1 MPLVRMANANYIDGT
16 VGAWEACAPSACARP
31 QEQVRR
37 HTTRSAPG
45 TKHKVMLWE
54 NATMASGHRKVLFFS
69 AAVFMAT
76 APALAFAADAA
87 TGENAETQQVQN
99 LPAIVVTAAEQRSI
113 TDRVIASGTV
123 QAVEE
128 VYVTPLVEG
137 LSIRTLAAD
146 VGDHVEADGTL
157 ATLNQDALLLQKSQ
171 TEASL
176 AKARAALAQIQAQ
189 LVEAKAN
196 SDEAVRVRERAQR
209 LVKSGSQSQA
219 NADQAIAAA
228 DAALA
233 RVNSAE
239 QAIAVSEADI
249 KVAETQIDDIDLKL
263 ARTAVKSPV
272 AGVVSAR
279 TAKIGAIATG
289 AASPLFTVIRDGE
302 IELKADV
309 SEDAILKL
317 TPGLKATVTLAGGAA
332 KLTGAIRLVEPTLDP
347 QSRLGRVYIKFDEP
361 GKARAGM
368 FASAEITVD
377 EKQGI
382 VLPLSAITT
391 AEGKTVARRVDG
403 GVVKLVPV
411 ETGIQDGQV
420 IEIVSGLSAG
430 DEVVAKAGAYVRD
443 GDRINP
449 VHGEQA
455 SATK

>member
-1 MPLVRMANANYIDGT
+1 MT
-16 VGAWEACAPSACARP
+16 VNP
-31 QEQVRR
+31 V
-37 HTTRSAPG
+37 
-45 TKHKVMLWE
+45 
-54 NATMASGHRKVLFFS
+54 
-69 AAVFMAT
+69 
-76 APALAFAADAA
+76 LAFAADAA
-87 TGENAETQQVQN
+87 TGDAAAEQQTQN
-99 LPAIVVTAAEQRSI
+99 LPAIVVTSAEARAI
-113 TDRVIASGTV
+113 VDRVIATGTV

-128 VYVTPLVEG
+128 VYVTPLVDG

-146 VGDHVEADGTL
+146 VGDRIEANGTL
-157 ATLNQDALLLQKSQ
+157 ATLNDDALLLQKSQ
-171 TEASL
+171 TEATL
-176 AKARAALAQIQAQ
+176 AKAEAALAQIKAQ

-196 SDEAVRVRERAQR
+196 ADEAVRARDRAQR

-249 KVAETQIDDIDLKL
+249 KVAQAQIDDIDLKL

-279 TAKIGAIATG
+279 TAKIGAIASG
-289 AASPLFTVIRDGE
+289 AASPLFTIIRDGA

-309 SEDAILKL
+309 SENAVLKL
-317 TPGLKATVTLAGGAA
+317 APGQKVTVTLAGGAA
-332 KLTGAIRLVEPTLDP
+332 RLNGTVRLVEPTLDP
-347 QSRLGRVYIKFDEP
+347 QSRLGRVYIRFEEP

-368 FASAEITVD
+368 FASADIVVE

-391 AEGKTVARRVDG
+391 AAGKTVARKVEN
-403 GVVKLVPV
+403 GVVRLVPV

-420 IEIVSGLSAG
+420 IEIVSGLAAG

-443 GDRINP
+443 GDRVNP

>member
-1 MPLVRMANANYIDGT
+1 MTATPVLALAD
-16 VGAWEACAPSACARP
+16 E
-31 QEQVRR
+31 
-37 HTTRSAPG
+37 APG
-45 TKHKVMLWE
+45 
-54 NATMASGHRKVLFFS
+54 
-69 AAVFMAT
+69 
-76 APALAFAADAA
+76 DAA
-87 TGENAETQQVQN
+87 GQQQTQN
-99 LPAIVVTAAEQRSI
+99 LPAIVVTSAEPHAI
-113 TDRVIASGTV
+113 VDRVIATGTI

-146 VGDHVEADGTL
+146 VGDRVEKDGTL
-157 ATLNQDALLLQKSQ
+157 ATLNDDALLLQKSQ

-176 AKARAALAQIQAQ
+176 AKAEAALAQIKAQ
-189 LVEAKAN
+189 LAEARAN
-196 SDEAVRVRERAQR
+196 ADEAVRARDRAQK

-219 NADQAIAAA
+219 AADQAVAAA

-233 RVNSAE
+233 RVTSAE

-249 KVAETQIDDIDLKL
+249 KVAQSQIDDIDLKL

-272 AGVVSAR
+272 AGIVSAR

-309 SEDAILKL
+309 AEDAVLKL
-317 TPGLKATVTLAGGAA
+317 APEQKVTVTLAGGAA
-332 KLTGAIRLVEPTLDP
+332 KLTGTVRLVEPTLDP
-347 QSRLGRVYIKFDEP
+347 QSRLGHVYIRFTDP
-361 GKARAGM
+361 DKARAGM
-368 FASAEITVD
+368 FASAEIVVA
-377 EKQGI
+377 EKKGI
-382 VLPLSAITT
+382 ALPLSAITT
-391 AEGKTVARRVDG
+391 ADGKTVARNVENG
-403 GVVKLVPV
+403 IVTLVPV
-411 ETGIQDGQV
+411 ETGIQDGQLV
-420 IEIVSGLSAG
+420 EIVSGLAAG

>member
-1 MPLVRMANANYIDGT
+1 MT
-16 VGAWEACAPSACARP
+16 VTP
-31 QEQVRR
+31 VV
-37 HTTRSAPG
+37 T
-45 TKHKVMLWE
+45 
-54 NATMASGHRKVLFFS
+54 
-69 AAVFMAT
+69 
-76 APALAFAADAA
+76 FAADAA
-87 TGENAETQQVQN
+87 TGDAAAQQTQN
-99 LPAIVVTAAEQRSI
+99 LPAIVVSAAEARTI
-113 TDRVIASGTV
+113 IDRVIATGSV

-128 VYVTPLVEG
+128 VYVVPLVDG

-146 VGDHVEADGTL
+146 VGDRVEAEGTL
-157 ATLNQDALLLQKSQ
+157 ATLNNDALLLQNSQ

-176 AKARAALAQIQAQ
+176 AKANAALAQIRAQ

-196 SDEAVRVRERAQR
+196 ADEAVRVRDRAQR

-219 NADQAIAAA
+219 GADQAIAAA

-233 RVNSAE
+233 RLNSAE

-249 KVAETQIDDIDLKL
+249 KVAESQIDDIELRL

-272 AGVVSAR
+272 AGVVAAR
-279 TAKIGAIATG
+279 TAKIGAIASG
-289 AASPLFTVIRDGE
+289 AASPLFTIIRDGE
-302 IELKADV
+302 IELKGDV

-317 TPGLKATVTLAGGAA
+317 AANQKATVTLAGGAA
-332 KLTGAIRLVEPTLDP
+332 KLSGTIRLVEPTLDP
-347 QSRLGRVYIKFDEP
+347 QTRLGRVYIRFDEP
-361 GKARAGM
+361 EKARSGM
-368 FASAEITVD
+368 FASAEIVVE

-391 AEGKTVARRVDG
+391 ADGKTVARKVEN
-403 GVVKLVPV
+403 GVVKLVTV

-420 IEIVSGLSAG
+420 IEIVSGLEAG

-449 VHGEQA
+449 VHAEQA

>member
-1 MPLVRMANANYIDGT
+1 MTATPVLALAD
-16 VGAWEACAPSACARP
+16 E
-31 QEQVRR
+31 
-37 HTTRSAPG
+37 APG
-45 TKHKVMLWE
+45 D
-54 NATMASGHRKVLFFS
+54 
-69 AAVFMAT
+69 T
-76 APALAFAADAA
+76 A
-87 TGENAETQQVQN
+87 GQQTQN
-99 LPAIVVTAAEQRSI
+99 LPAIVVTTAEPHAI
-113 TDRVIASGTV
+113 VDRVIATGTI

-146 VGDHVEADGTL
+146 VGDRVEKDGTL
-157 ATLNQDALLLQKSQ
+157 ATLNDDALLLQKSQ

-176 AKARAALAQIQAQ
+176 AKAEAALAQIKAQ
-189 LVEAKAN
+189 LAEARAN
-196 SDEAVRVRERAQR
+196 ADEAVRARDRAQK

-219 NADQAIAAA
+219 AADQAVAAA

-239 QAIAVSEADI
+239 QAISVSQADI
-249 KVAETQIDDIDLKL
+249 KVAQSQIDDIDLKL

-272 AGVVSAR
+272 AGIVSAR

-309 SEDAILKL
+309 AEDAVLKL
-317 TPGLKATVTLAGGAA
+317 APEQKVTVTLAGGAA
-332 KLTGAIRLVEPTLDP
+332 KLTGTVRLVEPTLDP
-347 QSRLGRVYIKFDEP
+347 QSRLGHVYIRFTEP
-361 GKARAGM
+361 DTARAGM
-368 FASAEITVD
+368 FASAEIVVA
-377 EKQGI
+377 EKKGI
-382 VLPLSAITT
+382 ALPLSAITT
-391 AEGKTVARRVDG
+391 ADGKTVARKVENG
-403 GVVKLVPV
+403 IVTLVPV
-411 ETGIQDGQV
+411 ETGIQDGQLV
-420 IEIVSGLSAG
+420 EIVSGLAAG

>member
-1 MPLVRMANANYIDGT
+1 MR
-16 VGAWEACAPSACARP
+16 
-31 QEQVRR
+31 
-37 HTTRSAPG
+37 
-45 TKHKVMLWE
+45 
-54 NATMASGHRKVLFFS
+54 FFS
-69 AAVFMAT
+69 AAVVMAVAQT
-76 APALAFAADAA
+76 SAFAADAA
-87 TGENAETQQVQN
+87 TGSADGAQQVQN
-99 LPAIVVTAAEQRSI
+99 LPAIVVTAAEQRSLV
-113 TDRVIASGTV
+113 DRVIATGTI

-137 LSIRTLAAD
+137 LSIRTLEAD
-146 VGDHVEADGTL
+146 VGDRVAADGTL
-157 ATLNQDALLLQKSQ
+157 ATLNDDALLLQKSQ

-176 AKARAALAQIQAQ
+176 AKARAGLEQIKAQ

-196 SDEAVRVRERAQR
+196 ADEAVRARDRAQR

-219 NADQAIAAA
+219 GADQAIAAA

-239 QAIAVSEADI
+239 QAVAVAEADI
-249 KVAETQIDDIDLKL
+249 NVAQSQIDDIDLRL

-279 TAKIGAIATG
+279 TAKIGAIASG
-289 AASPLFTVIRDGE
+289 SASPLFTVIRDGA

-309 SEDAILKL
+309 SEDTILKL
-317 TPGLKATVTLAGGAA
+317 KPGLKAKVSLAGGAA
-332 KLTGAIRLVEPTLDP
+332 TLTGTIRLVEPTLDP
-347 QSRLGRVYIKFDEP
+347 QSRLGRVYIGFDEP
-361 GKARAGM
+361 ERARAGM
-368 FASAEITVD
+368 FASADIVVE

-391 AEGKTVARRVDG
+391 ADGKTVARKVEN
-403 GVVKLVPV
+403 GVVRLVPV
-411 ETGIQDGQV
+411 ETGIQDGQG
-420 IEIVSGLSAG
+420 IEIVRGLAAG

-449 VHGEQA
+449 VKGEQA

>member
-1 MPLVRMANANYIDGT
+1 
-16 VGAWEACAPSACARP
+16 
-31 QEQVRR
+31 
-37 HTTRSAPG
+37 
-45 TKHKVMLWE
+45 
-54 NATMASGHRKVLFFS
+54 MASGHRKVLSFS
-69 AAVFMAT
+69 VAAFMT
-76 APALAFAADAA
+76 VNPVLALAADAA
-87 TGENAETQQVQN
+87 TGDTAEQQQSQN
-99 LPAIVVTAAEQRSI
+99 LPAIVVTAAEPRPI
-113 TDRVIASGTV
+113 VDRVIATGSV

-128 VYVTPLVEG
+128 VYVTPLVDG
-137 LSIRTLAAD
+137 LSIRTLVAD
-146 VGDHVEADGTL
+146 VGDRVEANGKL
-157 ATLNQDALLLQKSQ
+157 ATLNDDALLLQKSQ
-171 TEASL
+171 TEATL
-176 AKARAALAQIQAQ
+176 AKAEAALAQIKAQ

-196 SDEAVRVRERAQR
+196 ADEAVRVRERAQR

-249 KVAETQIDDIDLKL
+249 KVAQSQIDDIDLKL

-279 TAKIGAIATG
+279 TAKIGAIASG

-309 SEDAILKL
+309 SEDAVLKL
-317 TPGLKATVTLAGGAA
+317 APDQKATVTLAGGAA
-332 KLTGAIRLVEPTLDP
+332 KLTGTIRLVEPTLDP
-347 QSRLGRVYIKFDEP
+347 QSRLGRVYIRFDEP

-368 FASAEITVD
+368 FASAEIVVA
-377 EKQGI
+377 ERQGI
-382 VLPLSAITT
+382 ALPLSAITT
-391 AEGKTVARRVDG
+391 ADGKTVARKVENG
-403 GVVKLVPV
+403 IVKLVPV

-420 IEIVSGLSAG
+420 IEIVSGLAAG

-443 GDRINP
+443 GDRVNP
-449 VHGEQA
+449 VHAEQA

>member
-1 MPLVRMANANYIDGT
+1 MT
-16 VGAWEACAPSACARP
+16 VHPI
-31 QEQVRR
+31 
-37 HTTRSAPG
+37 
-45 TKHKVMLWE
+45 
-54 NATMASGHRKVLFFS
+54 VL
-69 AAVFMAT
+69 
-76 APALAFAADAA
+76 FAADAA
-87 TGENAETQQVQN
+87 TTDAAAATQVQN
-99 LPAIVVTAAEQRSI
+99 LPAIVVTAAETREVI
-113 TDRVIASGTV
+113 DRVIATGSV

-128 VYVTPLVEG
+128 VYVTPLVDG

-146 VGDHVEADGTL
+146 VGDTIAADGTL
-157 ATLNQDALLLQKSQ
+157 ATLNDDALVLEKSQ

-176 AKARAALAQIQAQ
+176 AKAKAALAQIKAQ

-196 SDEAVRVRERAQR
+196 SDEAIRVRERAQK

-219 NADQAIAAA
+219 AADQALAAA

-249 KVAETQIDDIDLKL
+249 TVAQSQIDDIDLRL

-272 AGVVSAR
+272 AGVVSVR
-279 TAKIGAIATG
+279 TAKIGAIASG
-289 AASPLFTVIRDGE
+289 GASPLFTVIRDGE

-309 SEDAILKL
+309 SEDGILKL
-317 TPGLKATVTLAGGAA
+317 ALGQKATVTLAGGAA
-332 KLTGAIRLVEPTLDP
+332 KLTGTIRLIEPTLNPD
-347 QSRLGRVYIKFDEP
+347 SRLGRVYIRFDEP

-368 FASAEITVD
+368 FASAEIVV
-377 EKQGI
+377 EQREGV

-391 AEGKTVARRVDG
+391 ADGKTVARKVED

-420 IEIVSGLSAG
+420 IEIVSGLAAG

-443 GDRINP
+443 GDRVNP
-449 VHGEQA
+449 VHAEQA

>member
-1 MPLVRMANANYIDGT
+1 MTATPVLALAD
-16 VGAWEACAPSACARP
+16 E
-31 QEQVRR
+31 
-37 HTTRSAPG
+37 APG
-45 TKHKVMLWE
+45 D
-54 NATMASGHRKVLFFS
+54 
-69 AAVFMAT
+69 T
-76 APALAFAADAA
+76 A
-87 TGENAETQQVQN
+87 GQQTQN
-99 LPAIVVTAAEQRSI
+99 LPAIVVTTAEPHAI
-113 TDRVIASGTV
+113 VDRVIATGTI

-146 VGDHVEADGTL
+146 VGDRVEKDGTL
-157 ATLNQDALLLQKSQ
+157 ATLNDDALLLQKSQ

-176 AKARAALAQIQAQ
+176 AKAEAALAQIKAQ
-189 LVEAKAN
+189 LAEAQAN
-196 SDEAVRVRERAQR
+196 ADEAVRARDRAQK

-219 NADQAIAAA
+219 AADQAAAAA

-239 QAIAVSEADI
+239 QAISVSQADI
-249 KVAETQIDDIDLKL
+249 KVAQSQIDDIDLKL

-272 AGVVSAR
+272 AGIVSAR

-309 SEDAILKL
+309 AEDAVLKL
-317 TPGLKATVTLAGGAA
+317 APEQKVTVTLAGGAA
-332 KLTGAIRLVEPTLDP
+332 KLTGTVRLVEPTLDP
-347 QSRLGRVYIKFDEP
+347 QSRLGHVYIRFTDP
-361 GKARAGM
+361 DKARAGM
-368 FASAEITVD
+368 FASAEIVVA
-377 EKQGI
+377 EKKGI
-382 VLPLSAITT
+382 ALPLSAITT
-391 AEGKTVARRVDG
+391 ADGKTVARKVENG
-403 GVVKLVPV
+403 IVTLVPV
-411 ETGIQDGQV
+411 ETGIQDGQLV
-420 IEIVSGLSAG
+420 EIVSGLAAG

>member
-1 MPLVRMANANYIDGT
+1 
-16 VGAWEACAPSACARP
+16 
-31 QEQVRR
+31 
-37 HTTRSAPG
+37 
-45 TKHKVMLWE
+45 
-54 NATMASGHRKVLFFS
+54 MASGHRKVLSFS
-69 AAVFMAT
+69 VAAFMT
-76 APALAFAADAA
+76 VNPVLALAADAA
-87 TGENAETQQVQN
+87 TGDTAEQQQSQN
-99 LPAIVVTAAEQRSI
+99 LPAIVVTAAEPRPI
-113 TDRVIASGTV
+113 VDRVIATGSV

-128 VYVTPLVEG
+128 VYVTPLVDG
-137 LSIRTLAAD
+137 LSIRTLVAD
-146 VGDHVEADGTL
+146 VGDRVEANGTL
-157 ATLNQDALLLQKSQ
+157 ATLNDDALLLQKSQ
-171 TEASL
+171 TEATL
-176 AKARAALAQIQAQ
+176 AKAEAALAQIKAQ

-196 SDEAVRVRERAQR
+196 ADEAVRVRERAQK

-249 KVAETQIDDIDLKL
+249 KVAQSQIDDIDLKL

-279 TAKIGAIATG
+279 TAKIGAIASG

-309 SEDAILKL
+309 SEDAVLKL
-317 TPGLKATVTLAGGAA
+317 APDQKATVTLAGGAA
-332 KLTGAIRLVEPTLDP
+332 KLTGTIRLVEPTLDP
-347 QSRLGRVYIKFDEP
+347 QSRLGRVYIRFDEP

-368 FASAEITVD
+368 FASAEIVV
-377 EKQGI
+377 EERQGI
-382 VLPLSAITT
+382 ALPLSAITT
-391 AEGKTVARRVDG
+391 ADGKTVARKVENG
-403 GVVKLVPV
+403 IVKLVPV

-420 IEIVSGLSAG
+420 IEIVSGLAAG

-443 GDRINP
+443 GDRVNP
-449 VHGEQA
+449 VHAEQA

>member
-1 MPLVRMANANYIDGT
+1 MT
-16 VGAWEACAPSACARP
+16 VNP
-31 QEQVRR
+31 V
-37 HTTRSAPG
+37 
-45 TKHKVMLWE
+45 
-54 NATMASGHRKVLFFS
+54 
-69 AAVFMAT
+69 
-76 APALAFAADAA
+76 LAFAADTA
-87 TGENAETQQVQN
+87 TGDSATQQTQN
-99 LPAIVVTAAEQRSI
+99 LPAIVVSAAEARTI
-113 TDRVIASGTV
+113 VDRVIATGSV

-128 VYVTPLVEG
+128 VYVVPLVDG

-146 VGDHVEADGTL
+146 VGDRVEAEGTL
-157 ATLNQDALLLQKSQ
+157 ATLNNDALLLQKSQ

-176 AKARAALAQIQAQ
+176 AKAHAALEQIKAQ

-196 SDEAVRVRERAQR
+196 ADEAVRVRDRAQR

-219 NADQAIAAA
+219 GADQAIAAA

-249 KVAETQIDDIDLKL
+249 KVAESQIDDIDLRL

-272 AGVVSAR
+272 AGVVAAR
-279 TAKIGAIATG
+279 TAKIGAIASG
-289 AASPLFTVIRDGE
+289 AASPLFTIIRDGE
-302 IELKADV
+302 IELKGDV

-317 TPGLKATVTLAGGAA
+317 AANQKATVTLAGGAA
-332 KLTGAIRLVEPTLDP
+332 KLSGTIRLVEPTLDP
-347 QSRLGRVYIKFDEP
+347 QTRLGRVYIRFDEP
-361 GKARAGM
+361 EKARAGM
-368 FASAEITVD
+368 FASAEIVVE

-391 AEGKTVARRVDG
+391 ADGKTVARKVEN

-420 IEIVSGLSAG
+420 IEIVSGLQAG

-443 GDRINP
+443 GDRVNP
-449 VHGEQA
+449 VHAEQA

>member
-1 MPLVRMANANYIDGT
+1 
-16 VGAWEACAPSACARP
+16 
-31 QEQVRR
+31 
-37 HTTRSAPG
+37 
-45 TKHKVMLWE
+45 
-54 NATMASGHRKVLFFS
+54 MASGHRKVLFLS
-69 AAVFMAT
+69 VAAFMT
-76 APALAFAADAA
+76 VHPIVLFAADAA
-87 TGENAETQQVQN
+87 TTDAAAATQVQN
-99 LPAIVVTAAEQRSI
+99 LPAIVVTAAETREVI
-113 TDRVIASGTV
+113 DRVIATGSV

-128 VYVTPLVEG
+128 VYVTPLVDG

-146 VGDHVEADGTL
+146 VGDTIAADGTL
-157 ATLNQDALLLQKSQ
+157 ATLNDDALVLEKSQ

-176 AKARAALAQIQAQ
+176 AKAKAALAQIKAQ

-196 SDEAVRVRERAQR
+196 SDEALRVRERAQK

-219 NADQAIAAA
+219 AADQALAAA

-249 KVAETQIDDIDLKL
+249 TVAQSQIDDIDLRL

-272 AGVVSAR
+272 AGVVSVR
-279 TAKIGAIATG
+279 TAKIGAIASG
-289 AASPLFTVIRDGE
+289 GASPLFTVIRDGE

-309 SEDAILKL
+309 SEDGILKL
-317 TPGLKATVTLAGGAA
+317 ALGQKATVTLAGGAA
-332 KLTGAIRLVEPTLDP
+332 KLTGTIRLIEPTLNPD
-347 QSRLGRVYIKFDEP
+347 SRLGRVYIRFDEP

-368 FASAEITVD
+368 FASAEIVV
-377 EKQGI
+377 EQREGV

-391 AEGKTVARRVDG
+391 ADGKTVARKVED

-420 IEIVSGLSAG
+420 IEIVSGLAAG

-443 GDRINP
+443 GDRVNP
-449 VHGEQA
+449 VQAEQA

>member
-1 MPLVRMANANYIDGT
+1 MRFI
-16 VGAWEACAPSACARP
+16 
-31 QEQVRR
+31 
-37 HTTRSAPG
+37 
-45 TKHKVMLWE
+45 
-54 NATMASGHRKVLFFS
+54 S
-69 AAVFMAT
+69 AAVVMAVAQT
-76 APALAFAADAA
+76 SAFAADAA
-87 TGENAETQQVQN
+87 TGSADGAQQVQN
-99 LPAIVVTAAEQRSI
+99 LPAIVVTAAEQRSLV
-113 TDRVIASGTV
+113 DRVIATGTI

-137 LSIRTLAAD
+137 LSIRTLEAD
-146 VGDHVEADGTL
+146 VGDRVAADGTL
-157 ATLNQDALLLQKSQ
+157 ATLNDDALLLQKSQ

-176 AKARAALAQIQAQ
+176 AKARAGLEQIKAQ

-196 SDEAVRVRERAQR
+196 ADEAVRARDRAQR

-219 NADQAIAAA
+219 GADQAIAAA

-239 QAIAVSEADI
+239 QAVAVAEADI
-249 KVAETQIDDIDLKL
+249 NVAQSQIDDIDLRL

-279 TAKIGAIATG
+279 TAKIGAIASG
-289 AASPLFTVIRDGE
+289 SASPLFTVIRDGA

-309 SEDAILKL
+309 SEDTILKL
-317 TPGLKATVTLAGGAA
+317 KPGLKAKVSLAGGAA
-332 KLTGAIRLVEPTLDP
+332 TLTGTIRLVEPTLDP
-347 QSRLGRVYIKFDEP
+347 QSRLGRVYIRFDEP
-361 GKARAGM
+361 ERARAGM
-368 FASAEITVD
+368 FASADIVVE

-391 AEGKTVARRVDG
+391 ADGKTVARKVEN
-403 GVVKLVPV
+403 GVVRLVPV
-411 ETGIQDGQV
+411 ETGIQDGQG
-420 IEIVSGLSAG
+420 IEIVSGLAAG

-449 VHGEQA
+449 VKGEQA

>member
-1 MPLVRMANANYIDGT
+1 MRFV
-16 VGAWEACAPSACARP
+16 
-31 QEQVRR
+31 
-37 HTTRSAPG
+37 
-45 TKHKVMLWE
+45 
-54 NATMASGHRKVLFFS
+54 S
-69 AAVFMAT
+69 AAVMM
-76 APALAFAADAA
+76 ALAQTPVFAADAA
-87 TGENAETQQVQN
+87 TGDADGAQQVQN
-99 LPAIVVTAAEQRSI
+99 LPAIVVTAAEQRNLI
-113 TDRVIASGTV
+113 DRVIATGTI

-137 LSIRTLAAD
+137 LSIRTLEAD
-146 VGDHVEADGTL
+146 VGDRVAAEGTL
-157 ATLNQDALLLQKSQ
+157 ATLNDDALLLQKSQ

-176 AKARAALAQIQAQ
+176 AKARAGLEQIKAQ

-196 SDEAVRVRERAQR
+196 ADEAVRVRDRAQR

-239 QAIAVSEADI
+239 QAVAVAEADI
-249 KVAETQIDDIDLKL
+249 NVAQSQIDDIDLRL

-279 TAKIGAIATG
+279 TAKIGAIASG
-289 AASPLFTVIRDGE
+289 SASPLFTVIRDGA

-309 SEDAILKL
+309 SEDTILKL
-317 TPGLKATVTLAGGAA
+317 KPGLKAKVSLAGGAA
-332 KLTGAIRLVEPTLDP
+332 TLTGTIRLVEPTLDP
-347 QSRLGRVYIKFDEP
+347 QSRLGRVYIGFDEP
-361 GKARAGM
+361 DRARAGM
-368 FASAEITVD
+368 FASADIVVE

-391 AEGKTVARRVDG
+391 ADGKTVARKVEN
-403 GVVKLVPV
+403 GVVRLVPV
-411 ETGIQDGQV
+411 ETGIQDGQG
-420 IEIVSGLSAG
+420 IEIVSGLAAG

-449 VHGEQA
+449 VKGEQA